1 MKMKNLLKS
10 HTFELLVALIYIILF
25 LICPGK
31 SLIALKRGI
40 ILLLRMLPIFL
51 CVVLFSSFIAI
62 FLSPKTIQKYM
73 GKQSGLKGV
82 IIAAL
87 LGTIIVG
94 PLWVLFPLFGTL
106 LKKGARISVVGAM
119 IGTFAIKTPWIPYA
133 ASFLG
138 WPFIIIT
145 VILTL
150 IYAIL
155 EGLLME
161 KILNGENSN

>member
-10 HTFELLVALIYIILF
+10 HTFELLVALIYIILS

-31 SLIALKRGI
+31 SLLALKRGI

>member
-1 MKMKNLLKS
+1 MKIKNLLKS

>member
-31 SLIALKRGI
+31 SLLALKRGI

-51 CVVLFSSFIAI
+51 CVVLFSSFIAM

-138 WPFIIIT
+138 WPFIIVT
-145 VILTL
+145 TILTF
-150 IYAIL
+150 IYAVL

-161 KILNGENSN
+161 KVLNGEK

>member
-31 SLIALKRGI
+31 SLLALKRGI

-138 WPFIIIT
+138 WPFIIVT
-145 VILTL
+145 TILTF
-150 IYAIL
+150 IYAVL

-161 KILNGENSN
+161 KVLNGEK

>member
-1 MKMKNLLKS
+1 
-10 HTFELLVALIYIILF
+10 
-25 LICPGK
+25 
-31 SLIALKRGI
+31 
-40 ILLLRMLPIFL
+40 
-51 CVVLFSSFIAI
+51 
-62 FLSPKTIQKYM
+62 M

>member
-31 SLIALKRGI
+31 SLLALKRGI

>member
-1 MKMKNLLKS
+1 MKNLLKS
-10 HTFELLVALIYIILF
+10 HTFEFLVVLTYIILF
-25 LICPGK
+25 LICPEK

-40 ILLLRMLPIFL
+40 SLLLKMLPIFL
-51 CVVLFSSFIAI
+51 CVVFFSSFIAI

-73 GKQSGLKGV
+73 GKQTGLKGI
-82 IIAAL
+82 IIAAI
-87 LGTIIVG
+87 LGTLIVG
-94 PLWVLFPLFGTL
+94 PLWILFPLFGTL

-133 ASFLG
+133 AGFLG

-150 IYAIL
+150 IYAVL

-161 KILNGENSN
+161 KILSEKNIN

>member
-1 MKMKNLLKS
+1 M
-10 HTFELLVALIYIILF
+10 ILF

-31 SLIALKRGI
+31 SLLALKRGI

-73 GKQSGLKGV
+73 GQQSGLKGV